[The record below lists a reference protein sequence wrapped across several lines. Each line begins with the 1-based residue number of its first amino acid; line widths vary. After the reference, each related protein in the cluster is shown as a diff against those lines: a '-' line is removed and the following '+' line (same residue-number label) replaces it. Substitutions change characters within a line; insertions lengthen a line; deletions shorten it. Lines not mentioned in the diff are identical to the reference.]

1 MRSTII
7 VLSMQLALFG
17 AQVAHAQ
24 ETETPDT
31 AANEL
36 DTVTVIGTRSEN
48 EMIDVP
54 ATVSA
59 IDRKRMDREQSR
71 NLKDLLRY
79 EPGVSV
85 SNAYGRFGIGDVRI
99 RGLGGNRVQMQI
111 DGVDIAD
118 SFSIGSFSSAGRNF
132 VDPQLLERVE
142 ILRGAASALYGSDAL
157 GGVVQFRTRDP
168 NSYVDAN
175 QSWGVRSSIDS
186 SSEDSGIGASA
197 LLAGV
202 GEQWAALLQVNR
214 REGREVENR
223 GRIDAPNRTRTKAN
237 PTESSGQNTLAKL
250 MRHFGSGHQLR
261 FVIDA
266 SNSRNE
272 TQVLS
277 GQGPQ
282 TVFGQTVL
290 TSKLNADD
298 TQKRMRYSISM
309 QGNNINWSFADSY
322 EWQIYQQDSDTQQK
336 TREQRVSIIGGNSVN
351 PLRRE
356 REFTFNQDT
365 LGIEALFRKQWES
378 SSSQHSFAYGVS
390 FEDTQIDERRD
401 GRSINLTTGAISGT
415 IFPDV
420 FPVRDFPLS
429 NTREIGVFVQDEMRF
444 FNSRLGVTPAL
455 RWDRYKLTPKAD
467 AIFIADNPGIAPV
480 GINTTYVSPK
490 LSLSWRLRE
499 NWSIY
504 ASCTE
509 GFRAPPYND
518 ANLGFTNF
526 ASGYT
531 AIPNADL
538 KPETSRGVEIGTK
551 ATGRYGN
558 IAIAMYENNY
568 DDFIESLR
576 AVGVDPVS
584 GLLVFQS
591 QNIARVKISGF
602 ELQAHFDFEAI
613 NLPGWQLRF
622 SYASA
627 RGDDLTANKPLNSV
641 DPVRA
646 VLGVG
651 YEQENWNLELAGNF
665 AKRKTRTALLDSSG
679 TSAFS
684 PAGYG
689 VLDVL
694 GQYHFNDKT
703 RLEIGILNLTDKVY
717 WDWADVPGIA
727 ANNTLLDRYTRPG
740 RALRL
745 AFSRS
750 F

>member
-1 MRSTII
+1 MRPTII
-7 VLSMQLALFG
+7 VLSIQLALFATQTAC
-17 AQVAHAQ
+17 AQQAPESATVK
-24 ETETPDT
+24 
-31 AANEL
+31 EL
-36 DTVTVIGTRSEN
+36 DTVTVIGTRSAN
-48 EMIDVP
+48 KASDVP
-54 ATVSA
+54 ASVSV
-59 IDRKRMDREQSR
+59 IDRERMDREQSR

-118 SFSIGSFSSAGRNF
+118 SFSMGSFSNAGRNF
-132 VDPQLLERVE
+132 VDPELLERVE

-168 NSYVDAN
+168 HSYVDAN
-175 QSWGVRSSIDS
+175 QSWAVRSSIDS
-186 SSEDSGIGASA
+186 SSEDSGLGASA
-197 LLAGV
+197 LLAAV
-202 GEQWAALLQVNR
+202 GEQWTGLLQVNR
-214 REGREVENR
+214 REGKEVENR
-223 GRIDAPNRTRTKAN
+223 GRIDAPNRTRTLAN
-237 PTESSGQNTLAKL
+237 PTDSSRQNVLAKL
-250 MRHFGSGHQLR
+250 VRHFGNGHQLR
-261 FVIDA
+261 FAVDA
-266 SNSRNE
+266 GDSRNE

-277 GQGPQ
+277 SQGLSSP
-282 TVFGQTVL
+282 TL
-290 TSKLNADD
+290 LITSLKADD
-298 TQKRMRYSISM
+298 WQMRLRYSFDLGSKNVDWRI
-309 QGNNINWSFADSY
+309 ADSY
-322 EWQIYQQDSDTQQK
+322 ELKIYQQDSQTLQK
-336 TREQRVSIIGGNSVN
+336 TSEERASMLGANPVN

-365 LGIEALFRKQWES
+365 FGMEALFRKQWES
-378 SSSQHSFAYGVS
+378 KSSQHSLAYGVS
-390 FEDTQIDERRD
+390 FKNTKIDESRD

-444 FNSRLGVTPAL
+444 FDSRLGVTPAL
-455 RWDRYKLTPKAD
+455 RWDSYKLRPKAD
-467 AIFIADNPGIAPV
+467 AVFVADNPGITPV
-480 GINTTYVSPK
+480 GISTTYLSPK
-490 LSLSWRLRE
+490 LSISWRLRE

-504 ASCTE
+504 ASGTE

-531 AIPNADL
+531 AIPNPDL

-576 AVGVDPVS
+576 AIGVDPRS

-602 ELQAHFDFEAI
+602 ELQGRFDFEAI
-613 NLPGWQLRF
+613 NLPGWQARF
-622 SYASA
+622 SYATV
-627 RGDDLTANKPLNSV
+627 RGDDKTANKPLNSV

-651 YEQENWNLELAGNF
+651 YEQENWNLELVGNF
-665 AKRKTRTALLDSSG
+665 AKRKTRTASLDSSG
-679 TSAFS
+679 TPAFS
-684 PAGYG
+684 PTGYG
-689 VLDVL
+689 VLDLL
-694 GQYHFNDKT
+694 GQYHFNDKA
-703 RLEIGILNLTDKVY
+703 RLEIAVLNLGDKVY
-717 WDWADVPGIA
+717 WDWADVPGVA
-727 ANNTLLDRYTRPG
+727 ASNTLLDRYTRPG
-740 RALRL
+740 RGLRL
-745 AFSRS
+745 ALNYS